1 MNLMFEN
8 LIFQLCQEEDVN
20 ALCWLVPEV
29 YGLFPDIVVGHPE
42 ILHIIV
48 AAIDAQQLQDIVYL
62 VLQVCSIIFSILI
75 TTSIMNRNSFELL
88 EH

>member
-1 MNLMFEN
+1 MT
-8 LIFQLCQEEDVN
+8 

-29 YGLFPDIVVGHPE
+29 YGLFPDIVVGHPK

-62 VLQVCSIIFSILI
+62 VLQVLNFDCTLFNFSCLFFLFSYL
-75 TTSIMNRNSFELL
+75 TLL
-88 EH
+88 KVKWH